1 MTAGDLLVAR
11 ARPWVTGHRAEL
23 MRAIAPLPGI
33 GMAWWLSVSAL
44 PPVVWSGLLAYS
56 LVQLALIA
64 LDRRG
69 QARTTAIGQLAIG
82 WSSILADVLLSLLL
96 ISQAQALGAAIFPL
110 YILVALRVLAG
121 YAQAPIGTI
130 TPFML
135 GPTYLFSLHVSH
147 YQPLAEVGQVGG
159 WGLLLGSLSFGAAA
173 IWAGA
178 SEQRQNDALRQ
189 QLRAERQSREARVEE
204 LERITNELRARMR
217 ERHALEEGLRVITS
231 TLSLDEVLTQ
241 IVDSTVHTFGQERIH
256 GMALSL
262 RLDGVMKHHTF
273 AATIGDIGWAEALAR
288 RVIQQQVPVIAADA
302 ALDAEMADLARHG
315 MRSVLS
321 VPLFVGGGP
330 PRGALTV
337 VSATFAAFSS
347 SDARHL
353 AAFAAQAG
361 IAIANAELHSRLHRQ
376 QRLLEAVMRDIN
388 DGLVVMDGGGRVVLA
403 NPIGQRLLEATA
415 AGSPV
420 RERLAQLAAA
430 IRAES
435 SNSSAASELTIDSPD
450 GDEETG
456 RFFQAF
462 VSAVHRDDGSE
473 PLAAIVLHD
482 ITSQK
487 AEEQARVEFISMVS
501 HELRNPLHSLNGFV
515 KVVLQGRAG
524 ALTPLQQDF
533 LQMADGQIEQLKGRI
548 AELLEFNR
556 LRAGRLSLNPQWSD
570 LGLLVT
576 GTLNRLRLQAEERGL
591 TLAGQVQEPLPECWC
606 DSARIG
612 QVLTNLV
619 ENAIKATPPG
629 GTITVNSET
638 HEAEVWIRVR
648 DTGVGIPASEL
659 GKIFQRFYRVAKH
672 TSGPDNHLGLGLAI
686 CQQIVEGHGGRM
698 WVESEEGV
706 GTCFTFALPLQP
718 AAAPVGLALMEER

>member
-1 MTAGDLLVAR
+1 MTAGDLLLAR
-11 ARPWVTGHRAEL
+11 ARPWLADHRAEL

-33 GMAWWLSVSAL
+33 GMAWWLSVSEL
-44 PPVVWSGLLAYS
+44 PPAVWSGLLAYS
-56 LVQLALIA
+56 LAQLALIG
-64 LDRRG
+64 LERRG
-69 QARTTAIGQLAIG
+69 QSRASAIGSVALG
-82 WSSILADVLLSLLL
+82 WSGILADVLLGLLL
-96 ISQAQALGAAIFPL
+96 ISQANVLGAAIFPL
-110 YILVALRVLAG
+110 YILIALRVLAG
-121 YAQAPIGTI
+121 YAQAPIGTV
-130 TPFML
+130 TPFLL
-135 GPTYLFSLHVSH
+135 GPTYLFSSYISNHH
-147 YQPLAEVGQVGG
+147 PPLSTVEQVGG
-159 WGLLLGSLSFGAAA
+159 WGLLLGSLSFGAVA
-173 IWAGA
+173 IWSSA
-178 SEQRQNDALRQ
+178 SQQRRNGALRL

-204 LERITNELRARMR
+204 LERITNELRSRMR

-256 GMALSL
+256 AMALSL
-262 RLDGVMKHHTF
+262 RLEGVMKHHTF
-273 AATIGDIGWAEALAR
+273 AADGASAWAEPLAC
-288 RVIQQQVPVIAADA
+288 RVIQQQVPVITADA
-302 ALDAEMADLARHG
+302 ALDAEMEALARHG

-321 VPLFVGGGP
+321 VPLFVGDGP

-353 AAFAAQAG
+353 AAFASQAG

-388 DGLVVMDGGGRVVLA
+388 DGLVVLDSAGRVVLA
-403 NPIGQRLLEATA
+403 NPIGQRLLEATSA
-415 AGSPV
+415 ASPV
-420 RERLAQLAAA
+420 CERLIEMGAGIQ
-430 IRAES
+430 AES
-435 SNSSAASELTIDSPD
+435 GHTSAASELKIDGPEGVED
-450 GDEETG
+450 AE

-462 VSAVHRDDGSE
+462 ASAVHRDDGAE

-487 AEEQARVEFISMVS
+487 AEEKARIEFISMVS

-524 ALTPLQQDF
+524 ALTSLQQDF
-533 LQMADGQIEQLKGRI
+533 LQMADSQIEQLKGRI

-556 LRAGRLSLNPQWSD
+556 LKAGRLSLNPQWSD
-570 LGLLVT
+570 LGLLAV
-576 GTLNRLRLQAEERGL
+576 GTLNRLKLQAEERGL
-591 TLAGQVQEPLPECWC
+591 TLISLVEEHLPDCWC

-629 GTITVNSET
+629 GTITVNSEI
-638 HEAEVWIRVR
+638 HEAEVWLRVR
-648 DTGVGIPASEL
+648 DTGVGIPAGEL
-659 GKIFQRFYRVAKH
+659 GKIFQRFYRVPKH

-706 GTCFTFALPLQP
+706 GTCFTFALPQIDRSH
-718 AAAPVGLALMEER
+718 AVTVDSAEG